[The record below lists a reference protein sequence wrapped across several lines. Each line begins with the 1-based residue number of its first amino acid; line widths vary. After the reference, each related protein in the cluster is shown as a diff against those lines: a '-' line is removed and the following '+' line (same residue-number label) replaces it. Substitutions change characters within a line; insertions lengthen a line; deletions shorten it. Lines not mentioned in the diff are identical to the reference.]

1 MRSKTM
7 NIILFLFII
16 LATTFVA
23 SGLNN
28 VISVINGMNYFYE
41 QALSDK
47 SDYIHMFNAGKDD
60 SQMRKVL
67 DEAKSVEAYEYDTFF
82 AYDEYVKNEA
92 GKKLEWNGSIMIES
106 PESTYIKL
114 FDKDNNVITDIKKGH
129 IYLSQ

>member
-41 QALSDK
+41 QALSDM
-47 SDYIHMFNAGKDD
+47 SDYVYMLNAGKDD

-67 DEAKSVEAYEYDTFF
+67 DEAKSVEAYEYDTYF
-82 AYDEYVKNEA
+82 AYDEQEKNA
-92 GKKLEWNGSIMIES
+92 R
-106 PESTYIKL
+106 
-114 FDKDNNVITDIKKGH
+114 D
-129 IYLSQ
+129 